1 MVVAIKELTGRQK
14 IAVLLVGLGEAAASR
29 VFNTLTQEEVEDI
42 TLEIASLRSVPPD
55 VQEPVLEEFY
65 NLMLAQ
71 SYISQG
77 GVNYAKSVLEKALGV
92 DRAREVLGNLSGII
106 RSTPFDFL
114 KKTDPVQV
122 LSSIQ
127 AEHPQT
133 IALILVYLEPSV
145 GAQVIAGLPPDIQI
159 DVAKRIATMDRTSP
173 EMVREVERVIEQ
185 KLSTVLS
192 TEFSQVGG
200 LETLVQLLNNVDRSS
215 EKAILENLEE
225 TDPELAE
232 EIKKK
237 MFVFEDIK
245 MLDDRAIQQVLREVD
260 MKDLALA
267 LKAATEE
274 VREKIFKNMSQRASS
289 NLQEEMEYMGPV
301 RLKDVED
308 AQQRVVNIIRNLEEQ
323 GQIIVVRGAEDQFI

>member
-1 MVVAIKELTGRQK
+1 MAVKELTGRQK

-29 VFNTLTQEEVEDI
+29 VFNQLTQEEVEDI
-42 TLEIASLRSVPPD
+42 TLEIASLRAVPPD

-77 GVNYAKSVLEKALGV
+77 GVNYAKSILEKALGT
-92 DRAREVLGNLSGII
+92 DRAREVLGNLAGVI

-114 KKTDPVQV
+114 KKSDPVQV

-127 AEHPQT
+127 SEHPQT
-133 IALILVYLEPSV
+133 IALILVYLEP
-145 GAQVIAGLPPDIQI
+145 GIAAQVIAGLPPEIQI

-200 LETLVQLLNNVDRSS
+200 LETLVQLLNNVDRST

-245 MLDDRAIQQVLREVD
+245 MLDDRAVQQVLREVD
-260 MKDLALA
+260 MKDLALS

-274 VREKIFKNMSQRASS
+274 MRDKIFKNMSQRASS
-289 NLQEEMEYMGPV
+289 NLQEEMQYMGPV

-308 AQQRVVNIIRNLEEQ
+308 AQQRIVNIIRSLEEQ